1 VRFCKLA
8 HLALIVALVV
18 TGCGDL
24 PRPFMGAPGATAQR
38 LAQPPPARLA
48 VDTPGNAL
56 LADSAAQDFARA
68 LAEALVNEEVPAISG
83 PAHKGDWTLSVAAE
97 ARGATVVPS
106 FTVANPAGEAQ
117 GSSEGKPVAASA
129 WAAGNP
135 PTLVAAATDAA
146 PGIAALLTR
155 IEAARRQSDPH
166 SLYNR
171 PAKIWV
177 MDVTGAPGDGNF
189 TLTRLMREKLP
200 ELGEVVQDNP
210 RDVDFTVG
218 GKVVVAEASPTTQR
232 VEIQWTVT
240 DAKGSERGRVVQ
252 LNEIPKGTLDHYWG
266 DVALTVVQE
275 ASGGVRDVVLEQSG
289 RK

>member
-1 VRFCKLA
+1 VLVLA
-8 HLALIVALVV
+8 
-18 TGCGDL
+18 GCGDL

-48 VDTPGNAL
+48 VAAPGDAL
-56 LADSAAQDFARA
+56 LDDSAAQALAKA
-68 LAEALVNEEVPAISG
+68 LAEALVNEEVPAVSA
-83 PAHKGDWTLSVAAE
+83 PARQGDWTLRVAAE
-97 ARGATVVPS
+97 ARGPMVVPN

-135 PTLVAAATDAA
+135 PTLIGVATDAA
-146 PGIAALLTR
+146 PEIAALLTR
-155 IEAARRQSDPH
+155 IEAARRQSDPR

-189 TLTRLMREKLP
+189 TLTRLMREQLP
-200 ELGEVVQDNP
+200 QLGEIVQDNP
-210 RDVDFTVG
+210 RGVDFTVS
-218 GKVVVAEASPTTQR
+218 GKVVVAEASASTQR

-240 DAKGSERGRVVQ
+240 DAAGTERGRVVQ
-252 LNEIPKGTLDHYWG
+252 LNEVPKGTLDHYWG
-266 DVALTVVQE
+266 EVAMVVVNE

>member
-1 VRFCKLA
+1 
-8 HLALIVALVV
+8 
-18 TGCGDL
+18 
-24 PRPFMGAPGATAQR
+24 MGAPGATAQR

-48 VDTPGNAL
+48 VAAPGDAL
-56 LADSAAQDFARA
+56 LDDSAAQALAKA
-68 LAEALVNEEVPAISG
+68 LAEALVNEEVPAVSA
-83 PAHKGDWTLSVAAE
+83 PARQGDWTLRVAAE
-97 ARGATVVPS
+97 ARGPMVVPN

-135 PTLVAAATDAA
+135 PTLIGVATDAA
-146 PGIAALLTR
+146 PEIAALLTR
-155 IEAARRQSDPH
+155 IEAARRQSDPR

-189 TLTRLMREKLP
+189 TLTRLMREQLP
-200 ELGEVVQDNP
+200 QLGEIVQDNP
-210 RDVDFTVG
+210 RGVDFTVS
-218 GKVVVAEASPTTQR
+218 GKVVVAEASASTQR

-240 DAKGSERGRVVQ
+240 DAAGTERGRVVQ
-252 LNEIPKGTLDHYWG
+252 LNEVPKGTLDHYWG
-266 DVALTVVQE
+266 EVAMVVVNE